1 MKMKKISFILLVL
14 FSIVFM
20 SCERVDPGYV
30 GVKVKTLGQNK
41 GVEPVV
47 LEVGRYWMGVQYDL
61 YTYPT
66 YVNIYPFTL
75 ANSEGSET
83 DEAFRFQ
90 SIEGI
95 TCNVDLAISAHANT
109 EKASILFQTYR
120 KDMVPIIKE
129 NLRQDVSNYFV
140 DYASKL
146 RVDELYSTKKM
157 DMLKY
162 AKEQLTAKAEP
173 TGIVI
178 DDISFKS
185 DIRFP
190 SEVEAAIIA
199 KIGAIQLATQKQN
212 EIVQAEADAKK
223 RVAQAQGEAQSI
235 LLVAQAQAKANQL
248 LSASIT
254 PTLVNYELAK
264 RWNGTSPTYSGNGS
278 VLPPLFK

>member
-1 MKMKKISFILLVL
+1 MKKTKILMIIAML
-14 FSIVFM
+14 SIAFA
-20 SCERVDPGYV
+20 SCSRVDPGFV

-47 LEVGRYWMGVQYDL
+47 LGVGRYWMGILYDL

-75 ANSEGSET
+75 EATEGSES

-95 TCNVDLAISAHANT
+95 TCNVDLAISAHADP
-109 EKASILFQTYR
+109 EKANVLFQTYR

-129 NLRQDVSNYFV
+129 NLRQDVSNFFV

-146 RVDELYSTKKM
+146 RVDELYSTRKM

-162 AKEQLTAKAEP
+162 AKEQLTIKVAP
-173 TGIVI
+173 TGIII

-190 SEVEAAIIA
+190 QEVEAAIIA

-223 RVAQAQGEAQSI
+223 RVAQAEGEAQSI

-248 LSASIT
+248 LSASVT
-254 PTLVNYELAK
+254 STLVNYELAK
-264 RWNGTSPTYSGNGS
+264 KWNGTSPIYSGNGS